1 MPLVE
6 VLLSAGHQ
14 VQVLMRSPAA
24 DLAQVLFPEI
34 DVVILK
40 RNPFHGETKKMR
52 QPFQGEF
59 ERVERFVPEIYVA
72 SSFQLNFFDEIFLK
86 KRSANLRM
94 VGFES
99 LEDFWPSDTSVPPFE
114 LVKQFSTR
122 VKVPTAMPEG
132 LKSLRLAEAILGK
145 EGVVASAPR
154 GPTQASISAARTL
167 LAEHGIKEREFVVV
181 CAGSRPGLVMKDWG
195 EKNWAALLKD
205 IGSGHGRTFVFLG
218 NPKESAS
225 IERLRASLPPSSKH
239 VSLAVNPP
247 PVAVSYALVSMASA
261 YLGRD
266 SGVMH
271 LAAAAGIPIL
281 AVFAGGHWPRFL
293 PQAKTGIVLTRKAP
307 CRGCHFLCPFTEP
320 WCATSVPV
328 SAVAESWRRL
338 ESVSSL
344 ELVDLAAEEIW
355 LEELSKI
362 DVEAYVRKKML
373 ASREAI
379 AALQKKGLFERLWG
393 ALMSS

>member
-1 MPLVE
+1 
-6 VLLSAGHQ
+6 
-14 VQVLMRSPAA
+14 
-24 DLAQVLFPEI
+24 
-34 DVVILK
+34 
-40 RNPFHGETKKMR
+40 MR
-52 QPFQGEF
+52 QPFHRELENVF
-59 ERVERFVPEIYVA
+59 KFVPDIYVA
-72 SSFQLNFFDEIFLK
+72 STFQLNFFDEIFLK
-86 KRSANLRM
+86 KLSKNLQ
-94 VGFES
+94 VAGFEA
-99 LEDFWPSDTSVPPFE
+99 LEDFRPSDTSVPSFE
-114 LVKQFSTR
+114 LLKHFSIR
-122 VKVPTAMPEG
+122 VRVPTAMPEG
-132 LKSLRLAEAILGK
+132 LKNLRLAEAILGK

-205 IGSGHGRTFVFLG
+205 IGSAEGRTFVFLG
-218 NPKESAS
+218 NPKEAAS
-225 IERLRASLPPSSKH
+225 IERLRAALPPSSKH

-344 ELVDLAAEEIW
+344 ELVEQAPEEFW
-355 LEELSKI
+355 LDQNSKT
-362 DVEAYVRKKML
+362 DAQAYARKKML

-379 AALQKKGLFERLWG
+379 AALQKKGLFERLCG